1 MKYDLY
7 SYEFGNT
14 IDELS
19 KMLPQ
24 GTYIEHINN
33 SKDWTTAS
41 PEIRARHLK
50 KEMEFLNSLGFQNE
64 HLNLKDYF
72 GKNDALSKK
81 LSGLDDI
88 WLASR
93 HTF

>member
-19 KMLPQ
+19 KMLP
-24 GTYIEHINN
+24 EHINN